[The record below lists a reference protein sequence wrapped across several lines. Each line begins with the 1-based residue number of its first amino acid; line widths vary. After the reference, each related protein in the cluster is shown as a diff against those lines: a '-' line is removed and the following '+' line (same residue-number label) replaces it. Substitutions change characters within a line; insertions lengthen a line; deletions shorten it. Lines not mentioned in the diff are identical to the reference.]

1 MNSKTFK
8 RVIIGIVILALCI
21 SAYFLLQD
29 KGKNVNT
36 LNTESALRQ
45 LDDLYSRV
53 MVIKQTPRKDAD
65 FVANDENAELLA
77 VLPDISEYPFIVNP
91 TTSNF
96 LTIYA
101 SPEKA
106 NWLVNVAKKFNDS
119 EIKING
125 QPISVGIRAVQSNLA
140 ADFISSGKYS
150 PDLLIPT
157 SEIYGD
163 LLMAQGA
170 KATLIEKRLVGNVS
184 GVVITKNKNDE
195 LIKKNGSITVQNI
208 IDSVL
213 GGSLALGYVSP
224 TNHEDGFNFILTL
237 LSTSDSANPL
247 SDGAIATL
255 RKVQDKIPFV
265 SYDNEQLKS
274 SLNGGTLDAIILNY
288 QEYASSTLKQFYQ
301 FAPIG
306 VRQDSPVYEIGDLSE
321 LKKQISAKFVD
332 FCKSADSQKVAK
344 DAGFNNLEEYSY
356 VNTLNGVTIDQA
368 QEIYK
373 KEKNGSSD
381 LTAVFIADISGSM
394 EGSPILNLKAG
405 LNRLISAISPNVNV
419 GFVTFSDDVTINVPI
434 AKFDNTQRAYFSNS
448 VKSLS
453 TVGSTALFDAVVVG
467 ERMLMDAKLRNPNT
481 KLVLIVLSDGEP
493 NRGLKFEE
501 IEKVTRS
508 LKVPVCTI
516 GYNANLDVLKQ
527 LSDINEAPALDA
539 DSENIIHRLESLFN
553 SQM

>member
-1 MNSKTFK
+1 
-8 RVIIGIVILALCI
+8 VILALII
-21 SAYFLLQD
+21 SAYLLLQD

-53 MVIKQTPRKDAD
+53 MIIKQTPRKDAD

-101 SPEKA
+101 SPEKT
-106 NWLVNVAKKFNDS
+106 NWLITVAKKFNDS
-119 EIKING
+119 EIKIDG
-125 QPISVGIRAVQSNLA
+125 KPISVGIRAVQSNLA

-150 PDLLIPT
+150 PDLYIPT

-332 FCKSADSQKVAK
+332 FCKSADSQKAAK

-493 NRGLKFEE
+493 NRGFKFEE